1 VREKLQHAVRR
12 LYTGVPLRLVLIAPI
27 TGFVLLCIVWYISD
41 TTDIA
46 AGDLLRD
53 AATVNQTPWYIGAMS
68 NLGVLAWW
76 AGAAISLFVASILF
90 RNHANRRDRY
100 ALASLGGLS
109 AMLALDDLYM
119 FHETYFWRTPLSDL
133 MTPLVYGTLILSF
146 LYLFR
151 EFLLDNGGILLLLA
165 LGFVGMSML
174 IDLSHDFH
182 LLVVNDSTT
191 RYLVEDGSKLIGTLS
206 WLVFSTFASH
216 RVITSYINQTALSD
230 VDRRNEPQRIN
241 PHSSRV
247 A

>member
-1 VREKLQHAVRR
+1 VREKLEHAVRR

-27 TGFVLLCIVWYISD
+27 TGFLLLCIGWYISD

-90 RNHANRRDRY
+90 RNHASRRDRY
-100 ALASLGGLS
+100 ALISFGSLS
-109 AMLALDDLYM
+109 ALLALDDLYM

-133 MTPLVYGTLILSF
+133 LTPIVYGTLILTF

-151 EFLLDNGGILLLLA
+151 EFLLDNGGLLLLLA
-165 LGFVGMSML
+165 LGFVGMSIL
-174 IDLSHDFH
+174 VDLLHDFH
-182 LLVVNDSTT
+182 LLVINDSST

-206 WLVFSTFASH
+206 WLVFSAFASQ
-216 RVITSYINQTALSD
+216 RVIASYIGQIARSD
-230 VDRRNEPQRIN
+230 SDRRNEPQMIN
-241 PHSSRV
+241 PNSSRV